1 MWFDLEKLS
10 PQFSA
15 SALAKSL
22 QIFSTKKL
30 ESQHLIS
37 RVKELKESFS
47 PRDLCFLLDTEID
60 PKILVFEMV
69 RRFDLS
75 LKIDVKFV
83 TLFLKKISF
92 KKNLEFLEKKILLKK
107 ILKHFEKYRI
117 EYKIENL
124 SQLCSGISELNSE
137 VNENFGIPEN
147 FVTEIISEFNW
158 KFGEVFENRIK
169 FVKDTDPILWISEV
183 QNFAA
188 DFCNKQKN
196 SELKHFFK
204 VTKKFILRNF
214 EKGTYS
220 WNLQNLRKL
229 YFFAVFV
236 EDEKLLKRIMEQVFC
251 DSQFSFSEEQ
261 LENFDLILKKTI
273 ELEKFEF
280 VETSLEIFI
289 DFVLKNLK
297 LSHKYYFSFIIS
309 IANLGFLQNYKF
321 PPNFLDFFEA
331 NNILK

>member
-1 MWFDLEKLS
+1 MEKLS

-188 DFCNKQKN
+188 DFCNKQKTHHIQHADETITN
-196 SELKHFFK
+196 ICFPGTFLPVHRLP
-204 VTKKFILRNF
+204 VTL
-214 EKGTYS
+214 
-220 WNLQNLRKL
+220 
-229 YFFAVFV
+229 
-236 EDEKLLKRIMEQVFC
+236 
-251 DSQFSFSEEQ
+251 DSSPA
-261 LENFDLILKKTI
+261 D
-273 ELEKFEF
+273 
-280 VETSLEIFI
+280 
-289 DFVLKNLK
+289 
-297 LSHKYYFSFIIS
+297 
-309 IANLGFLQNYKF
+309 
-321 PPNFLDFFEA
+321 
-331 NNILK
+331 